1 MQADVAQRSGPQ
13 QRITQCVQG
22 NVTIGMRFQSQVVG
36 DAHTAQGD
44 VVAGAESVHIQAVA
58 DTKVHGFI
66 LPRRG

>member
-1 MQADVAQRSGPQ
+1 
-13 QRITQCVQG
+13 
-22 NVTIGMRFQSQVVG
+22 MRFQPQVVG
-36 DAHTAQGD
+36 DAHTAQRD